1 MGLHR
6 SFSILSTRGLGVYRV
21 TPARAS
27 SLLEGGP
34 RAPGGRAQLRLFCAD
49 GQLCRQLR
57 SVWLTQRCQ
66 EIENSL
72 SCGRYR
78 RYTVP
83 TVPTYGT
90 VGTVGTGTY
99 CGTYRSTVRCRRYRG
114 TSKYRYPHWQE
125 RKESL
130 SKPVRGSLPKHGR
143 ARRRVRTKNHSLRG
157 ARGGRRRRLRGRRRG
172 LEGRGRLRRAPRGQG
187 CPARALEGFRGRPRD
202 RRNLAAR
209 AAGRPG
215 GRPSPARRARFL
227 GDARDLRRGAAA
239 ARRRRAVRVRPPR
252 EMCTRRPKSRLRAA
266 GRRAGDALE
275 SVRRTGPAEA
285 LGVRAAAL

>member
-1 MGLHR
+1 MVRARGPWGWRPLWQRPFSTYKSPKFYLSFTILVSFILVRYPDRIGL
-6 SFSILSTRGLGVYRV
+6 V
-21 TPARAS
+21 
-27 SLLEGGP
+27 
-34 RAPGGRAQLRLFCAD
+34 
-49 GQLCRQLR
+49 
-57 SVWLTQRCQ
+57 
-66 EIENSL
+66 N
-72 SCGRYR
+72 
-78 RYTVP
+78 TVP
-83 TVPTYGT
+83 
-90 VGTVGTGTY
+90 
-99 CGTYRSTVRCRRYRG
+99 
-114 TSKYRYPHWQE
+114 HWRKE
-125 RKESL
+125 LKESL
-130 SKPVRGSLPKHGR
+130 SKPARGSLPKHGR

-172 LEGRGRLRRAPRGQG
+172 LEGWGRLRRAPRGQG